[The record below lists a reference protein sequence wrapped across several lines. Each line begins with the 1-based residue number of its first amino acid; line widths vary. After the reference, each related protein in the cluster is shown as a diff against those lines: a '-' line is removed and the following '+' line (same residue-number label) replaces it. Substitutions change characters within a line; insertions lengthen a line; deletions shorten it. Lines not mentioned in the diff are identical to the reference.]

1 MFSKGKANNVHE
13 MIMSEIKDVESCL
26 IHFESFM
33 HAATTPETVYETL
46 MSLAEVVRQAEDTA
60 DKSLRRMIDSLN
72 GNFLPSTREQIIAEM
87 LEKYDAPE
95 AVLAADVD
103 KVLTSLRGIGAI
115 DE

>member
-1 MFSKGKANNVHE
+1 MSMKLKNGFVARNMGNSQIMVATGSANFSGMVRLNASAAFIV
-13 MIMSEIKDVESCL
+13 SCL
-26 IHFESFM
+26 GK
-33 HAATTPETVYETL
+33 ET
-46 MSLAEVVRQAEDTA
+46 
-60 DKSLRRMIDSLN
+60 
-72 GNFLPSTREQIIAEM
+72 TREQIIAEM